1 MTSPTS
7 PRNPIGA
14 NTWIWVSPP
23 TDERIAIL
31 APKIRDFGF
40 DLIELPVEN
49 PGDWDPDRTAE
60 LLAGLGLGA
69 TVCAVMPPDRDL
81 LVADTAVVAS
91 TQAYLRGCI
100 DAAATVGSPV
110 VGGPVY
116 SAVGRTW
123 QMDASERLRTIVR
136 LVDALR
142 PVADYAGER
151 GVRLA
156 LEPLNRF
163 ETSFLN
169 TTEQALELIDH
180 LDSPACGLLLDTFH
194 MNIEEKDLAAAI
206 RAAGAHLAHFHAC
219 GSDRGTPGADHLDWL
234 AIAAALREI
243 DYRGPI
249 CIESFTPENQTIARA
264 AAIWRLLAASQDT
277 LAIDGLAHLHRI
289 LNQTPAAYSGLNEN

>member
-1 MTSPTS
+1 MTATAA

-23 TDERIAIL
+23 TDERIAML
-31 APKIRDFGF
+31 APRIRDIGF

-49 PGDWDPDRTAE
+49 LGDWNPNRTAE

-81 LVADTAVVAS
+81 LVDDAAVVAA
-91 TQAYLRGCI
+91 TEAYLRGCI
-100 DAAATVGSPV
+100 DAAATIGSSV
-110 VGGPVY
+110 VGGPIY

-123 QMDASERLRTIVR
+123 QMDASERQRTIIR
-136 LVDALR
+136 LGDALR

-169 TTEQALELIDH
+169 TTEQALDVIDQ

-206 RAAGAHLAHFHAC
+206 RAAGSHLAHFHAC
-219 GSDRGTPGADHLDWL
+219 GSDRGAPGADHLDWL
-234 AIAAALREI
+234 AIATALREI

-249 CIESFTPENQTIARA
+249 CIESFTPDNQTIARA
-264 AAIWRLLAASQDT
+264 AAIWRPLAASQDA
-277 LAIDGLAHLHRI
+277 LAIDGLAHLQRI
-289 LNQTPAAYSGLNEN
+289 LDRAPVT